1 VSVAAGYGGM
11 WTLGVA
17 STGVQGVKV
26 TENFLGD
33 ALTWAGESMDL
44 EPYERYVTASTQ
56 KMTANPGQVTGELT
70 GRFVRSIGVENL
82 PSVTAV
88 ASA

>member
-1 VSVAAGYGGM
+1 MPVAPWQADRDRM
-11 WTLGVA
+11 QSFSRARL
-17 STGVQGVKV
+17 
-26 TENFLGD
+26 
-33 ALTWAGESMDL
+33 ESCPRIL

-56 KMTANPGQVTGELT
+56 TMTANPGQVAGELT

-88 ASA
+88 PSG